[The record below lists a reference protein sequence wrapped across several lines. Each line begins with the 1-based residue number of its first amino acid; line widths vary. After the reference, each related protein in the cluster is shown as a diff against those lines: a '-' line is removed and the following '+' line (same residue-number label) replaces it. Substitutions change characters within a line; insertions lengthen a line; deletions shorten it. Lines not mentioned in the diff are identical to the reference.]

1 MEFIGQYKSFGIAGA
16 PRDLLVLLLVLLI
29 GR

>member
-1 MEFIGQYKSFGIAGA
+1 MEFIGQYKFFGIAGA
-16 PRDLLVLLLVLLI
+16 LRGLLVLTLVLLI